1 MTEQQQQQQGKI
13 MVSPVEVLIMAVQL
27 ANSRGVFALNESS
40 IISEAVN
47 TILNGNNTSD
57 KPISREPSEL
67 ERLIISAHNN
77 KKNQEEQNQA
87 NKQSE
92 EEN

>member
-1 MTEQQQQQQGKI
+1 MTEQQQNKI

-27 ANSRGVFALNESS
+27 ANSRGVFALNESA

-47 TILNGNNTSD
+47 TLINGNSTPD

-67 ERLIISAHNN
+67 ERLIVNAHNN
-77 KKNQEEQNQA
+77 KKNQEEQSQA
-87 NKQSE
+87 NKKSE
-92 EEN
+92 EEK